1 MRIDKSPRLRID
13 SEGRRCSTEVLRP
26 AGSYFGSHSWVSDKK
41 TIFLWKITCLRYN
54 DMIFWNIDSNRRNV
68 AWSTLYLRKNRLNPN
83 KLRLLQV
90 NLCDP
95 VSMSLF
101 LRSSLRTFEGSR
113 DGFGSSAILSQK
125 YFFRCFPQSPH
136 DFKTT
141 PRPDLLH

>member
-1 MRIDKSPRLRID
+1 MKVVDARPRSYGLLGLILGHIRKF
-13 SEGRRCSTEVLRP
+13 SNLTHVL
-26 AGSYFGSHSWVSDKK
+26 
-41 TIFLWKITCLRYN
+41 
-54 DMIFWNIDSNRRNV
+54 DMQIFWNIDSNRRKV
-68 AWSTLYLRKNRLNPN
+68 VWSTLCLRKNRINPN
-83 KLRLLQV
+83 KLRLLKV

-95 VSMSLF
+95 MSMSLF